1 MSPNTEGAIVQA
13 SNAAQDLTAMV
24 VTYLEAVK
32 RISGERWVV
41 VPRVSYSVVFEP
53 MKKEGW
59 LFTRLIYTDHHTRQ
73 VATHY
78 SSDSDYFSESMG
90 ANNVSGYKVEGW
102 SSNEDRGFQ
111 IPISH
116 LLLGKEAREALL
128 QDMVKKHDTKL
139 AEEARQRKISQL
151 ETELTKLKGPQT

>member
-1 MSPNTEGAIVQA
+1 MSLHTESAIVQA

-32 RISGERWVV
+32 RISGERWVA
-41 VPRVSYSVVFEP
+41 VPRESYSVVFEP

-59 LFTRLIYTDHHTRQ
+59 LFTRLIYTSHHTRQ
-73 VATHY
+73 VATYY
-78 SSDSDYFSESMG
+78 SPDSDYFSESWG
-90 ANNVSGYKVEGW
+90 ADNVSGYRVEGW
-102 SSNEDRGFQ
+102 SNKEDRGFQ

-116 LLLGKEAREALL
+116 LLLGKDAREALL
-128 QDMVKKHDTKL
+128 QDMAKKHDAKL

-151 ETELTKLKGPQT
+151 ETELSKLKGPAT